1 MKLPSRQFLHL
12 AAGAAALPAGSRFAR
27 ADTYPSRTVHLIVGF
42 PAGNASDI
50 LARLIGQSASERLGQ
65 QFVIENRPGAGSNVG
80 TEIVVRA
87 PPDGYTLLLVTPA
100 NAINTSLYEK
110 LNFNFIRD
118 IAPVASVVSSP
129 YVMAVNPSL
138 SAQTVSEFIA
148 YAKANPGKINM
159 ASTGI
164 GTSTHVFGEL
174 FQMMTGISMVHV
186 PYRGNFVP
194 DLLGGQVQVVFAPI
208 THLIEYIRTAKL
220 RAVAVTTAMRSEAL
234 PGVPAVAESVPGYEA
249 SGWYGIGAPKQT
261 SAEIIEKL
269 NNEINAALTDPKFRA
284 RLADLGSVAMQMT
297 PADFEKFIVDETNKW
312 AKVIR
317 AANIK
322 PE

>member
-1 MKLPSRQFLHL
+1 VKLPRRKFLHL
-12 AAGAAALPAGSRFAR
+12 AAGAAALPAASRFAR
-27 ADTYPSRTVHLIVGF
+27 ADTYPTRTVHLIVGF

-50 LARLIGQSASERLGQ
+50 LARLIAQSLSERLGQ

-87 PPDGYTLLLVTPA
+87 PPDGYTLLLVSPA

-110 LNFNFIRD
+110 LNFNFIWD

-138 SAQTVSEFIA
+138 SAQTIPEFIA

-159 ASTGI
+159 ASAGI

-208 THLIEYIRTAKL
+208 THLIGYIRTDRL
-220 RAVAVTTAMRSEAL
+220 RALAVTTAMRSEAL
-234 PGVPAVAESVPGYEA
+234 PGVPAVAEFVPGYEA
-249 SGWYGIGAPKQT
+249 SGWYGIGAPKNT
-261 SAEIIEKL
+261 PTETIDRL
-269 NNEINAALTDPKFRA
+269 NKEINAALADPKMKA
-284 RLADLGSVAMQMT
+284 RLADLGAVPMPMT
-297 PADFEKFIVDETNKW
+297 PAEFGKFIAAETEKW
-312 AKVIR
+312 AKVIK

>member
-1 MKLPSRQFLHL
+1 VKLLRRKFLHL
-12 AAGAAALPAGSRFAR
+12 VAGAAALPAASRFVW

-50 LARLIGQSASERLGQ
+50 LARLTGQSVSERLGQ
-65 QFVIENRPGAGSNVG
+65 QFVIENRPGAGGNVG

-87 PPDGYTLLLVTPA
+87 PPDGYTLLLVTA
-100 NAINTSLYEK
+100 GNAINTSLYEK
-110 LNFNFIRD
+110 LNFNFIQD
-118 IAPVASVVSSP
+118 IAPVASIVSSP
-129 YVMAVNPSL
+129 YVLAVNPSL
-138 SAQTVSEFIA
+138 SAQTVPELIA

-159 ASTGI
+159 ASAGT

-174 FQMMTGISMVHV
+174 FQMMTGVSMTHV

-208 THLIEYIRTAKL
+208 THLIEYIRSDKL
-220 RAVAVTTAMRSEAL
+220 RAVAVTTAMRSESL
-234 PGVPAVAESVPGYEA
+234 PSVPAVAEFVPGYEA

-261 SAEIIEKL
+261 STEIIEKL
-269 NNEINAALTDPKFRA
+269 NSEINAALTDPKFRV

-297 PADFEKFIVDETNKW
+297 PAEFEKFIVDETDKW

-322 PE
+322 PV

>member
-1 MKLPSRQFLHL
+1 MKLLRRQFLHL
-12 AAGAAALPAGSRFAR
+12 AAGAAALPAASRFVW

-50 LARLIGQSASERLGQ
+50 LARLTGQSVSERLGQ
-65 QFVIENRPGAGSNVG
+65 QFVIENRPGAGGNVG

-87 PPDGYTLLLVTPA
+87 PPDGYTLLLVTA
-100 NAINTSLYEK
+100 GNAINTSLYEK
-110 LNFNFIRD
+110 LNFNFIQD
-118 IAPVASVVSSP
+118 IAPVASIVSSP
-129 YVMAVNPSL
+129 YILAVNPSL
-138 SAQTVSEFIA
+138 SAQTVPEFIA

-159 ASTGI
+159 ASAGT

-174 FQMMTGISMVHV
+174 FQMMTGISMTHV

-208 THLIEYIRTAKL
+208 THLIEYIRSDKL

-234 PGVPAVAESVPGYEA
+234 PGVPAVAEFVPGYEA

-261 SAEIIEKL
+261 STEIIEKL
-269 NNEINAALTDPKFRA
+269 NSETNAALTDPKFRV

-297 PADFEKFIVDETNKW
+297 PAEFEKFIVDETNKW

-322 PE
+322 PV